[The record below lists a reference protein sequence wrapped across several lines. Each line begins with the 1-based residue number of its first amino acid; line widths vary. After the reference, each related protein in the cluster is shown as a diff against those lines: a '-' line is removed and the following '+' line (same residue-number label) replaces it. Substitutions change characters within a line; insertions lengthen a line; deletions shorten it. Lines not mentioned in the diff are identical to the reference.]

1 MRPGVIFPALAFSAA
16 LLVPSVAEA
25 DRHRSPERGRR
36 STYERS
42 GRSHGRYERD
52 HSRRSYRGGHARHS
66 YRRGRDSYKRG
77 HYRSAPRYR
86 RPSYRP
92 RHPGYS
98 RPYHR
103 PYYRSPYYY
112 GSRPYPR
119 QYYAPRPAPY
129 GYPGPAY
136 GPWPP
141 HRGGVH
147 GSVSIGLPFIGF
159 SLHF

>member
-1 MRPGVIFPALAFSAA
+1 MRPGTLIPALAFGAA
-16 LLVPSVAEA
+16 LLAPSAAEA

-36 STYERS
+36 PHYERS
-42 GRSHGRYERD
+42 HRSHGRYERG
-52 HSRRSYRGGHARHS
+52 HSRPS
-66 YRRGRDSYKRG
+66 YRRAPVHRSYKRGRHSYKRG
-77 HYRSAPRYR
+77 HYRPAPRHHHRYY

-92 RHPGYS
+92 HYFYGY
-98 RPYHR
+98 
-103 PYYRSPYYY
+103 
-112 GSRPYPR
+112 RPYPR
-119 QYYAPRPAPY
+119 RYYAPRPVPY

-141 HRGGVH
+141 YRGGVH